1 MINLHK
7 SGMNLKSCDNNLS
20 QLLYFYEVTDLKM
33 KQIVALEKELNMQ
46 LDMYR
51 NEIEVILCKT
61 VERLVIEIK
70 RELSS
75 TLLIAATDS
84 TIALGKE
91 HGVATMAYLNLEI
104 PNQSYFGV
112 DMLVEGFDEVDVD
125 FLEKVWQR
133 HHRIPWTILE
143 TERCVIRELTL
154 DDLDALFE
162 LYGDGEIDKYTDPLY
177 PYEEEKEFQ
186 RAYIENMYR
195 YFGYGLWLVFSKE
208 TGELVGRAGLEHRE
222 YHEEIELELGY
233 IIGKKYQ
240 GQGYATE
247 VCEAI
252 LDYAKE
258 NTGFER
264 INALIEDGNIASEKL
279 SEKLGFTHV
288 EDFELHGKI
297 MHRYIKCF
305 AEA

>member
-1 MINLHK
+1 MK
-7 SGMNLKSCDNNLS
+7 LKQVIALKNELNN
-20 QLLYFYEVTDLKM
+20 Q
-33 KQIVALEKELNMQ
+33 LEKYSSDLVVSIYESADELKKAIDKEKQ
-46 LDMYR
+46 
-51 NEIEVILCKT
+51 V
-61 VERLVIEIK
+61 
-70 RELSS
+70 S
-75 TLLIAATDS
+75 LLIAATSS

-91 HGVATMAYLNLEI
+91 LGIATMAYLNPDI
-104 PNQSYFGV
+104 PNQSYAGV

-125 FLEKVWQR
+125 FFEKVWQR

-143 TERCVIRELTL
+143 TKRCVVRELTL

-162 LYGDGEIDKYTDPLY
+162 LYGDGEIDKYTDQLY

-208 TGELVGRAGLEHRE
+208 TGRLIGRAGLEHRE

-233 IIGKKYQ
+233 IIGTQYQ
-240 GQGYATE
+240 GQGFATE

-252 LDYAKE
+252 LEYAKE

-264 INALIEDGNIASEKL
+264 INALIEDKNTVSKKL
-279 SEKLGFTHV
+279 AKKLGFVHA
-288 EDFELHGKI
+288 EDFEVDGKI
-297 MHRYIKCF
+297 MQRYIRSLV
-305 AEA
+305 EE

>member
-1 MINLHK
+1 MK
-7 SGMNLKSCDNNLS
+7 LKQVIALKNELNN
-20 QLLYFYEVTDLKM
+20 Q
-33 KQIVALEKELNMQ
+33 LEKYSSDLVVSIYESADELKKAIDKEKQ
-46 LDMYR
+46 
-51 NEIEVILCKT
+51 V
-61 VERLVIEIK
+61 
-70 RELSS
+70 S
-75 TLLIAATDS
+75 LLIAATDS

-91 HGVATMAYLNLEI
+91 LGIATMAYLNPDI
-104 PNQSYFGV
+104 PNQSYSGV

-125 FLEKVWQR
+125 FFEKVWQR

-143 TERCVIRELTL
+143 TERCVVRELTL

-208 TGELVGRAGLEHRE
+208 TGRLIGRAGLEHRE

-233 IIGKKYQ
+233 IIGTQEQ
-240 GQGYATE
+240 GQGVATE

-252 LDYAKE
+252 LEYAKE

-264 INALIEDGNIASEKL
+264 INALIEDKNTVSKKL
-279 SEKLGFTHV
+279 AKKLGFVHA
-288 EDFELHGKI
+288 EDFEVDGKI
-297 MHRYIKCF
+297 MQWYIRSL
-305 AEA
+305 AEE

>member
-1 MINLHK
+1 MKL
-7 SGMNLKSCDNNLS
+7 
-20 QLLYFYEVTDLKM
+20 
-33 KQIVALEKELNMQ
+33 KQIIALRNELNTQ
-46 LDMYR
+46 LDKYVDDVKISLY
-51 NEIEVILCKT
+51 ETAEELKH
-61 VERLVIEIK
+61 VIENDVDD
-70 RELSS
+70 L
-75 TLLIAATDS
+75 LLIAATDS

-91 HGVATMAYLNLEI
+91 LGVATMAYMNSEI
-104 PNQSYFGV
+104 PNQSYSGV

-143 TERCVIRELTL
+143 TNRCVIRELTL

-162 LYGDGEIDKYTDPLY
+162 LYEDGEIDKYTDPLY

-208 TGELVGRAGLEHRE
+208 TGELIGRAGLEHRE

-233 IIGKKYQ
+233 IIGTRYQ
-240 GQGYATE
+240 GQGLATE
-247 VCEAI
+247 ICEAI
-252 LDYAKE
+252 LEYAKE

-264 INALIEDGNIASEKL
+264 INTLIEEGNIASKKL
-279 SEKLGFTHV
+279 SEKLGFSHV
-288 EDFELHGKI
+288 EDFELDDRI
-297 MHRYIKCF
+297 MHRYILDF
-305 AEA
+305 

>member
-1 MINLHK
+1 MRL
-7 SGMNLKSCDNNLS
+7 
-20 QLLYFYEVTDLKM
+20 
-33 KQIVALEKELNMQ
+33 KQIIALKNELNTQLEKYTSDIQ
-46 LDMYR
+46 
-51 NEIEVILCKT
+51 VSLCD
-61 VERLVIEIK
+61 
-70 RELSS
+70 SS
-75 TLLIAATDS
+75 DKLKNITAQEKHTTLLIAATSS

-91 HGVATMAYLNLEI
+91 LGIAIMAYLNPDI
-104 PNQSYFGV
+104 PNQSYAGV

-125 FLEKVWQR
+125 FFEKVWQR

-143 TERCVIRELTL
+143 TERCVVRELTL

-208 TGELVGRAGLEHRE
+208 TGRLIGRAGLEHRE

-233 IIGKKYQ
+233 IIGTQYQ
-240 GQGYATE
+240 GQGFATE

-252 LDYAKE
+252 LEYAKE

-264 INALIEDGNIASEKL
+264 INALIEDKNTVSKKL
-279 SEKLGFTHV
+279 AKKLGFVHA
-288 EDFELHGKI
+288 EDFEVDGKI
-297 MHRYIKCF
+297 MQRYIRSLVEK
-305 AEA
+305 

>member
-1 MINLHK
+1 
-7 SGMNLKSCDNNLS
+7 LKL
-20 QLLYFYEVTDLKM
+20 
-33 KQIVALEKELNMQ
+33 KQIIALRNELNTQ
-46 LDMYR
+46 LDKYVGDVKISLYETAEEL
-51 NEIEVILCKT
+51 NHAIENDMDDL
-61 VERLVIEIK
+61 
-70 RELSS
+70 
-75 TLLIAATDS
+75 LLIAATDS

-91 HGVATMAYLNLEI
+91 LGVATMAYMNPEI
-104 PNQSYFGV
+104 PNQSYSGV

-143 TERCVIRELTL
+143 TNRCVIRELTL

-208 TGELVGRAGLEHRE
+208 TGELIGRAGLEHRE

-233 IIGKKYQ
+233 IIGTKYQ
-240 GQGYATE
+240 GQGLATE
-247 VCEAI
+247 ICEAI
-252 LDYAKE
+252 LEYAKE

-264 INALIEDGNIASEKL
+264 INTLIEEGNIASKKL
-279 SEKLGFTHV
+279 SEKLGFSHV
-288 EDFELHGKI
+288 EDFELDDRI
-297 MHRYIKCF
+297 MHRYILDF
-305 AEA
+305 

>member
-1 MINLHK
+1 
-7 SGMNLKSCDNNLS
+7 
-20 QLLYFYEVTDLKM
+20 M
-33 KQIVALEKELNMQ
+33 KLEKIVALKNELNTQ
-46 LDMYR
+46 LDKYK
-51 NEIEVILCKT
+51 NEMEVILCKSSEDLKQ
-61 VERLVIEIK
+61 VLAQERD
-70 RELSS
+70 
-75 TLLIAATDS
+75 TMLLIVATDS
-84 TIALGKE
+84 TITLGKE
-91 HGVATMAYLNLEI
+91 YEIATMAYMNPEI
-104 PNQSYFGV
+104 PGQSYSGV

-154 DDLDALFE
+154 DDLDALFA
-162 LYGDGEIDKYTDPLY
+162 LYGDGEIDKYTDSLY

-208 TGELVGRAGLEHRE
+208 TGELIGRAGLEHRE

-233 IIGKKYQ
+233 IIGTKYQ

-247 VCEAI
+247 VCKAI

-264 INALIEDGNIASEKL
+264 INALIEEGNIASEKL
-279 SEKLGFTHV
+279 SKKLGFVHV
-288 EDFELHGKI
+288 EDFELNEKV
-297 MHRYIKCF
+297 MQRYILDFSAKTDNF
-305 AEA
+305 IV

>member
-1 MINLHK
+1 MLEQIIA
-7 SGMNLKSCDNNLS
+7 LKNELNN
-20 QLLYFYEVTDLKM
+20 QLDKYVKDIE
-33 KQIVALEKELNMQ
+33 VALFSSDDELTQ
-46 LDMYR
+46 
-51 NEIEVILCKT
+51 VILQNKN
-61 VERLVIEIK
+61 
-70 RELSS
+70 S

-91 HGVATMAYLNLEI
+91 HGVATMAYLNPEI
-104 PNQSYFGV
+104 PNQSYSGV

-133 HHRIPWTILE
+133 HHHIPWTILE
-143 TERCVIRELTL
+143 TKRCVVRELTL
-154 DDLDALFE
+154 EDLDALFE
-162 LYGDGEIDKYTDPLY
+162 LYGEGEIDKYTDPLY

-208 TGELVGRAGLEHRE
+208 TGELIGRAGLEHRE

-233 IIGKKYQ
+233 IIGTKYQ

-247 VCEAI
+247 VCEEI
-252 LDYAKE
+252 LAYAKE

-264 INALIEDGNIASEKL
+264 INALVQTENIASKKL
-279 SEKLGFTHV
+279 SEKLGFYHA
-288 EDFELHGKI
+288 EDFDLDGKV
-297 MHRYIKCF
+297 MCRYILNF
-305 AEA
+305 